1 MDHQGSDYS
10 LQMDDCYPSEH
21 IGDVCKLGFGRG
33 QVKPTAGLSIHHC
46 LMFSFLFISHNKKS
60 TFFNSI
66 SSNSIDCV
74 VSVRRLLCYVM
85 LWYVIT
91 VF

>member
-66 SSNSIDCV
+66 SSTPLT
-74 VSVRRLLCYVM
+74 VRRLLCYVI
-85 LWYVIT
+85 VC
-91 VF
+91 